1 MLLSRL
7 ELINDEFIALM
18 RTRIGSIVDGFYTP
32 MTMARLRSIKDEFI
46 ASVPKVGITTHA
58 FDVLEFNFAIK
69 DFEKR
74 LFLGGTSIFS
84 YSKTQVS
91 VFYQTFRG
99 KKTKKILLNG
109 FSGASRFDFQIQLT
123 RFLPKDANII
133 DITISNGDS
142 SLLVVFL
149 PRVYTPKDKHRCP
162 LLTVDTKTGETSSK
176 RITFC
181 PSTYN
186 PLLGWTYNEE
196 IEVFQFL

>member
-1 MLLSRL
+1 MSTIIDLIANAFVTAMTTRL
-7 ELINDEFIALM
+7 GLIMDEF
-18 RTRIGSIVDGFYTP
+18 DTP
-32 MTMARLRSIKDEFI
+32 MTTRLDFDLIKDEFI
-46 ASVPKVGITTHA
+46 ASMPKLDIITHA
-58 FDVLEFNFAIK
+58 FDVLDFNSAIK

-74 LFLGGTSIFS
+74 LLCGTSIFS
-84 YSKTQVS
+84 YSGTQVS

-176 RITFC
+176 RITFH

-186 PLLGWTYNEE
+186 PLLGWTYDEG
-196 IEVFQFL
+196 IEAFMF